1 MHLDFRPDAVEE
13 IAGIAAAVNERTENI
28 GARRL
33 HTVLERLLDETLF
46 EAPDRGGSSEVFDA
60 TRVRDRLSE
69 IAGDR
74 ELARFIL

>member
-1 MHLDFRPDAVEE
+1 
-13 IAGIAAAVNERTENI
+13 
-28 GARRL
+28 
-33 HTVLERLLDETLF
+33 VLERLLDETLF

-60 TRVRDRLSE
+60 ARVRDRLTE